1 MNRYN
6 DVAMLESKL
15 SQEIGF
21 RTFAEDQTVFAS
33 NWPLLNQLFQQSFLK
48 SPGAEPEQTF
58 RHTGFETL
66 ADLQNNSANTNST
79 SFTGSSGHSQRKIC
93 V

>member
-33 NWPLLNQLFQQSFLK
+33 NWPLLNQSLIIKQGGR
-48 SPGAEPEQTF
+48 PGARPVMERRDAQ
-58 RHTGFETL
+58 
-66 ADLQNNSANTNST
+66 S
-79 SFTGSSGHSQRKIC
+79 